1 MNKGIDVLG
10 NIFES
15 VAAAA
20 EEIARV
26 NANDYVKDGLIYCGD
41 CNTKKQEIIDWFDG
55 SKKKVFVLCD
65 CAIKQKRKE
74 KEEIE
79 KREFF
84 DRIKKLRKMG
94 FAEDEM
100 QDWTFANDDNSNEHV
115 SNIMRKYVDNFETM
129 KENGKGLLLY
139 GSVGTGKT
147 YAAAEVVNAL
157 IDEGY
162 PCLMTNFARLT
173 NTISGMY
180 AGKQEYIDGLNK
192 FDLLVIDDLA
202 SERDTEF
209 MGEIVQNIID
219 SRYRAG
225 LPLIITTNLSTA
237 ELQNSNDLR
246 KKRIYSRLFD
256 MCLPVKVE
264 GIDRR
269 QKKLKND
276 FNQYKDLLGLD

>member
-1 MNKGIDVLG
+1 MSKGINIVG

-15 VAAAA
+15 IAAAA
-20 EEIARV
+20 KEVARV
-26 NANDYVKDGLIYCGD
+26 STNDYINDGLVFCGY
-41 CNTKKQEIIDWFDG
+41 CNTPKQCVIDWYDG
-55 SKKKVFVLCD
+55 TKKKVFCI
-65 CAIKQKRKE
+65 CECEKKRLKDE
-74 KEEIE
+74 KDEIE
-79 KREFF
+79 KRDRFE
-84 DRIKKLRKMG
+84 RIKKLRRMG

-100 QDWTFANDDNSNEHV
+100 QDWTFANDDGTNGHV
-115 SNIMRKYVDNFETM
+115 KNIMQKYVENFSTM

-139 GSVGTGKT
+139 GNVGTGKT
-147 YAAAEVVNAL
+147 YAAAEIVNAL
-157 IDEGY
+157 IDNGT

-219 SRYRAG
+219 SRYRAK
-225 LPLIITTNLSTA
+225 LPLIITTNLSVE
-237 ELQNSNDLR
+237 ELQNTNDLR

-264 GIDRR
+264 GSDRR
-269 QKKLKND
+269 QKKLNND
-276 FNQYKDLLGLD
+276 YKQFKDLLGL

>member
-1 MNKGIDVLG
+1 MNKGIDILG

-15 VAAAA
+15 IASAAT
-20 EEIARV
+20 EIARV

-100 QDWTFANDDNSNEHV
+100 QDWTFANDDGTNGHV
-115 SNIMRKYVDNFETM
+115 KNIMQKYVENFSTM

-139 GSVGTGKT
+139 GNVGTGKT
-147 YAAAEVVNAL
+147 YAAAEIVNAL
-157 IDEGY
+157 IDNGT

-209 MGEIVQNIID
+209 MGEIAQNIID
-219 SRYRAG
+219 SRYRAK
-225 LPLIITTNLSTA
+225 LPLIITTNLSVE
-237 ELQNSNDLR
+237 ELQNTNDLR

-264 GIDRR
+264 GSDRR
-269 QKKLKND
+269 QKKLNND
-276 FNQYKDLLGLD
+276 YKQFKDLLGL